1 MDLNEL
7 LRRNQRSLLLADGVT
22 NSEQRRA
29 HDQFAR
35 DYALRIG
42 SFRSEMGVPE
52 TSRSGE

>member
-7 LRRNQRSLLLADGVT
+7 LRRNQRSLLLADEAA

-35 DYALRIG
+35 DYSLRLG
-42 SFRSEMGVPE
+42 SFRSEMGATKTP
-52 TSRSGE
+52 RSGE